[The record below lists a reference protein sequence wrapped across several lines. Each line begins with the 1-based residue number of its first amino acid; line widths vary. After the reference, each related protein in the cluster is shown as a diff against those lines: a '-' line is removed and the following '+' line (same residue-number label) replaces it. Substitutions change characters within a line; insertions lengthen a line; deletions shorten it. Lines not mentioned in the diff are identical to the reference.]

1 MSYTIDASHSHIE
14 FSVKHMMVS
23 TVRGRFKS
31 FSGELEID
39 ETNPANSKVNVTI
52 DVASIDT
59 GAEGRDAHLKSADFF
74 DAEKYPTVTFAS
86 KSVAAKGDATYV
98 VTGDLTIHG
107 VTKEIELT
115 VTREGVT
122 TNMQGKQVQ
131 AFSSTTS
138 FSRKEFGLEWNV
150 ALESGGWLVSDNVK
164 INLDIEVSEKVAI
177 AA

>member
-1 MSYTIDASHSHIE
+1 MSYTIDPSHSQVE

-31 FSGELEID
+31 FSGEIEID

-74 DAEKYPTVTFAS
+74 DVEKYPTVTFAS
-86 KSVAAKGDATYV
+86 KSVEATGDETYV
-98 VTGDLTIHG
+98 VTGDLTVHG
-107 VTKEIELT
+107 VTKQIELT

-122 TNMQGKQVQ
+122 TSMRGQKVQ
-131 AFSSTTS
+131 AFSSATS
-138 FSRKEFGLEWNV
+138 FSRKDFGLEWNV
-150 ALESGGWLVSDNVK
+150 ALESGGWLVSDHVK
-164 INLDIEVSEKVAI
+164 INLDVEVVEKAAI